1 MSAHNILTEMAEAK
15 HSFAGSGDL
24 VISNSVLG
32 YLQVA
37 GLVVPTDGTAGY
49 AIGCTFQHVDGGNG
63 TALYVNEG
71 TAASCD
77 FNAITV
83 A

>member
-1 MSAHNILTEMAEAK
+1 MSEGNVCRHTRQ
-15 HSFAGSGDL
+15 GQPGT
-24 VISNSVLG
+24 SVKGL
-32 YLQVA
+32 LDDS
-37 GLVVPTDGTAGY
+37 GLVVPTDGASGY
-49 AIGCTFQHVDGGNG
+49 ETGCLFRHLDGGDG

-71 TAASCD
+71 TVASCD

>member
-1 MSAHNILTEMAEAK
+1 MKQRIASLLKQREPERA
-15 HSFAGSGDL
+15 L
-24 VISNSVLG
+24 VTGKLIDHG
-32 YLQVA
+32 KT
-37 GLVVPTDGTAGY
+37 VPSDGTAGFET
-49 AIGCTFQHVDGGNG
+49 GCLFQHIDGGDG

-71 TAASCD
+71 TVASCD